1 MKINTE
7 NIYTI
12 NTVMYNARKP
22 AFFFFFF
29 FNYDNYVNPQNG
41 NEIQLD
47 SPVSPWNSR
56 IGSSWTGYQH
66 TASALSQ

>member
-12 NTVMYNARKP
+12 NIQCKKTS
-22 AFFFFFF
+22 FFFF